1 MRKRL
6 TPSDRQLIYNRYN
19 GHCAYCGQVIT
30 RKNFHVDH
38 IKCLRNGGTDVIDNM
53 LPACGSCNRYK
64 STHDLETFRRMLSKI
79 PERLQ
84 RDSSTYNIALRF
96 GVIKEH
102 REPIEFYFEQMGGSY
117 G

>member
-6 TPSDRQLIYNRYN
+6 APSDRQLIYNRYN

-38 IKCLRNGGTDVIDNM
+38 M
-53 LPACGSCNRYK
+53 LPSCGSCARYK

-84 RDSSTYNIALRF
+84 RDSSTYKIALRF
-96 GVIKEH
+96 GMVKEY
-102 REPIEFYFEQMGGSY
+102 REPVRFYFEKMEGSSH

>member
-6 TPSDRQLIYNRYN
+6 TPSDRQLIYNKYN

-38 IKCLRNGGTDVIDNM
+38 T
-53 LPACGSCNRYK
+53 LPSCGSCARCK
-64 STHDLETFRRMLSKI
+64 STYDLETFRRMLSKL
-79 PERLQ
+79 PDKLK

-96 GVIKEH
+96 GIIEEH
-102 REPIEFYFEQMGGSY
+102 REPIIFYFEEMEGSNE
-117 G
+117 